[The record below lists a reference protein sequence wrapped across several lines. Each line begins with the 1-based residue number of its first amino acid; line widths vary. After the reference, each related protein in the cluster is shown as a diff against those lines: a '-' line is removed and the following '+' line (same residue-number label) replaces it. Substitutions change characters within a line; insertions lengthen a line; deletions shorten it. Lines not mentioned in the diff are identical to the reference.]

1 MLHRRSQALPPLHRS
16 VPQSFETNRF
26 AHFRASGAQPR
37 TTRCRK
43 SARKILAIAN
53 MWQTNAIP
61 AGNFARH
68 RVRIR
73 LFQTDRAGDAP
84 PLFGRMILRER
95 QRSLG

>member
-1 MLHRRSQALPPLHRS
+1 
-16 VPQSFETNRF
+16 
-26 AHFRASGAQPR
+26 
-37 TTRCRK
+37 
-43 SARKILAIAN
+43 